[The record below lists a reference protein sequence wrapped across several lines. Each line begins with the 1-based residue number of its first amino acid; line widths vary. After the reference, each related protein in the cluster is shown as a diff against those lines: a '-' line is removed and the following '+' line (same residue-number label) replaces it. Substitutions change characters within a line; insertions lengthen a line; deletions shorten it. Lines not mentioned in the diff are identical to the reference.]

1 MPLVTLN
8 EILPQAR
15 KAGCGVA
22 AFNVANMETLYAV
35 IRAAEIENSP
45 LIVQVYQRLFGDERA
60 ALIAVMA
67 TKLAKK
73 ASIPIVLHL
82 DHGNAIEIGY
92 TSVMIDCSS
101 MPFSENIRHTAE
113 AATIAHRA
121 GSTIEAEIGHVPF
134 GDGEIK
140 LSDAAEAVEFVEKT
154 GVDAL
159 AVSIGT
165 AHGFYKKEPRLDIER
180 AREIGRKVA
189 IPLVLHG
196 GTGVPE
202 EQLRQAITCGVA
214 KINIATELQNLFIR
228 RIAAEI
234 EKSGEK
240 FLPVDLY
247 FKPVEEKII
256 EYARSKINA
265 LKQPAFAG
273 LLSLTFASCG
283 TSPQGG
289 LKYNFP

>member
-35 IRAAEIENSP
+35 VRAAEMENSP
-45 LIVQVYQRLFGDERA
+45 LIVQVYQRLFNDERA
-60 ALIAVMA
+60 ALIAAM
-67 TKLAKK
+67 TEKLAEK
-73 ASIPIVLHL
+73 ATIPIVLHL
-82 DHGNAIEIGY
+82 DHGNSVDQVKNAIDIGY

-101 MPFSENIRHTAE
+101 MPFSENIRHTTE
-113 AATIAHRA
+113 AASIAHRA
-121 GSTIEAEIGHVPF
+121 GITIEAEIGHVPF
-134 GDGEIK
+134 GDGEVK
-140 LSDAAEAVEFVEKT
+140 LSDASEAVEFVKKT

-202 EQLRQAITCGVA
+202 EQLRQAIACGVA

-234 EKSGEK
+234 EKNGEK
-240 FLPVDLY
+240 FMPVDLY

-265 LKQPAFAG
+265 LK
-273 LLSLTFASCG
+273 
-283 TSPQGG
+283 
-289 LKYNFP
+289 

>member
-1 MPLVTLN
+1 MALVTLN
-8 EILPQAR
+8 EILPAAR

-35 IRAAEIENSP
+35 VRAAEIENSP

-60 ALIAVMA
+60 ALIAAMA
-67 TKLAKK
+67 AKLAKR
-73 ASIPIVLHL
+73 ATIPIVLHL
-82 DHGNAIEIGY
+82 DHGNSVEQVKKAIGIGY

-101 MPFSENIRHTAE
+101 LPFNENIKHTAE
-113 AATIAHRA
+113 AAKIAHQS
-121 GSTIEAEIGHVPF
+121 GVTIEGEIGHVPF
-134 GDGEIK
+134 GDGEVK
-140 LSDAAEAVEFVEKT
+140 LSDAAEAVEFVAKT

-165 AHGFYKKEPRLDIER
+165 IHGFYKKEPRLDIER

-202 EQLRQAITCGVA
+202 EQLRQAIACGVA

-228 RIAAEI
+228 EIAVEI
-234 EKSGEK
+234 KKNGEK
-240 FLPVDLY
+240 FIPVDLY
-247 FKPVEEKII
+247 LKPVEEKII

-265 LKQPAFAG
+265 LK
-273 LLSLTFASCG
+273 
-283 TSPQGG
+283 
-289 LKYNFP
+289 